1 MFFSSS
7 GYICME
13 FSLLH
18 NNIIRLHMGKYNA
31 LFEYQ
36 YDSVNNASGQDII
49 IDWYLI

>member
-49 IDWYLI
+49 VD

>member
-18 NNIIRLHMGKYNA
+18 KNIIRLHMGKSNS

-36 YDSVNNASGQDII
+36 YDSASNAKGQDMII
-49 IDWYLI
+49 N